1 MPSAHDASA
10 TGLAAAARAL
20 DLPAGTLANG
30 AGVRFATAG
39 EQTGQNSRAASV
51 IWQWQGIRN
60 SVTVYPAVFAT
71 GTPSFIPL
79 PR

>member
-1 MPSAHDASA
+1 M
-10 TGLAAAARAL
+10 
-20 DLPAGTLANG
+20 
-30 AGVRFATAG
+30 
-39 EQTGQNSRAASV
+39 GQNSRAASV
-51 IWQWQGIRN
+51 IWQWQGIGN